1 MGALH
6 VVTGADHI
14 SAVASLA
21 CGNSRWRAFWLGVR
35 WGAGHSVGLVIVFVA
50 VLALEKETD
59 AGFMRGMNRWMGAVV
74 GLLMIAL
81 GLYGA
86 RRARNKSDD
95 GGDDDDARDA
105 APDDEEEETT
115 APLVGARPRGPPPP
129 DAWRRTASRTRR
141 SAGRRTRTRARSD
154 PAPPRPT
161 RASSVSDPDPRPR
174 VRDAGAAARNAPV
187 AVGGG
192 RRARRRAGAVSA
204 SSPRSR
210 GAPRLSWGT
219 SRGSPP
225 RSSPWGVRDALG
237 GGGVAGGG
245 GEEGAGD
252 GENLGVRQLG
262 GVRDRRRRVRRAHPA
277 GFEPD

>member
-1 MGALH
+1 MLHPASLPAAVGGGLAMGALH

-95 GGDDDDARDA
+95 ARDA
-105 APDDEEEETT
+105 ARVVTALRTYRVRAEAEVVDEQRET
-115 APLVGARPRGPPPP
+115 AGASLLP
-129 DAWRRTASRTRR
+129 
-141 SAGRRTRTRARSD
+141 RAR
-154 PAPPRPT
+154 
-161 RASSVSDPDPRPR
+161 
-174 VRDAGAAARNAPV
+174 
-187 AVGGG
+187 
-192 RRARRRAGAVSA
+192 
-204 SSPRSR
+204 
-210 GAPRLSWGT
+210 W
-219 SRGSPP
+219 
-225 RSSPWGVRDALG
+225 
-237 GGGVAGGG
+237 
-245 GEEGAGD
+245 
-252 GENLGVRQLG
+252 
-262 GVRDRRRRVRRAHPA
+262 
-277 GFEPD
+277 